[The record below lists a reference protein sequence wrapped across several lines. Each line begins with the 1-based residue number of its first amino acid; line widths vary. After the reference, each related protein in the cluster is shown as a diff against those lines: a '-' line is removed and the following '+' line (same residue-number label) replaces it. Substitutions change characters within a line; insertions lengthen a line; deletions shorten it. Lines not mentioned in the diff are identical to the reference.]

1 MPSPSSDTVIPVQS
15 SAKSRSR
22 RGRSSFTLLSCQ
34 GDASRHRRSRRGRQ
48 VDRGARRRARARLH
62 VPRLGGDVPRRRAG
76 RRPRPGQPAHRLRRR
91 PRAPRRRGRLR
102 GDPHARGLR
111 PRLAPR
117 GRPGGAGR
125 DGRQA
130 ARAARARRL
139 GRRGT
144 RHRHGRRPGRR
155 LQGLADRQPRGA
167 RPAPRPAARRGRRA
181 GRARPQPRSQPD
193 GRRRRRRRGRHD
205 RPDDRRGRR
214 PPRRPGARMKV
225 AVVGY
230 PNVGKSSLVNRLSGS
245 RTAVVHERSGITRD
259 RNEIPCEW
267 DGRRFTL
274 IDTGGMD
281 FLDPDPISG
290 SIREQAQAALADAQV
305 AVLVV
310 DARGG
315 LRPGDEE
322 LADLLRR
329 WRGGPV
335 IVAANKVD
343 SAPDIPSAAEFYAL
357 GLGEPLAVS
366 ATQGLGTGDL
376 LDRVVELLPA
386 EEEAA
391 DEADDAVRLA
401 IVGRPNVGKSTLVN
415 RLLGS
420 ERVIVSEVAGTTR
433 DAIDLPL
440 EVDGRRVILVD
451 TAGLRRQAKVQ
462 DSVEYYTTLRSQR
475 AVERADVALVVC
487 DAHDGITSQDMRIA
501 ELAMQEGTAT
511 ALVLNKWDVA
521 AMDESDLDHE
531 RARAAQKLRLRPKVL
546 TASALT
552 GRNVGRVVSEAIA
565 LGDRMHNRIPTP
577 QLNRFLSE
585 LVQERQPPAKQGHR
599 LKLLYMAQI
608 GTAPPRFAVQV
619 NSRQRVTRDYAY
631 FLENRLRARF
641 GMDGVPLV
649 IDFNERGS
657 GRRAPAAERAG
668 GRAGRVPR
676 YP

>member
-1 MPSPSSDTVIPVQS
+1 
-15 SAKSRSR
+15 
-22 RGRSSFTLLSCQ
+22 
-34 GDASRHRRSRRGRQ
+34 
-48 VDRGARRRARARLH
+48 
-62 VPRLGGDVPRRRAG
+62 
-76 RRPRPGQPAHRLRRR
+76 
-91 PRAPRRRGRLR
+91 
-102 GDPHARGLR
+102 
-111 PRLAPR
+111 
-117 GRPGGAGR
+117 
-125 DGRQA
+125 
-130 ARAARARRL
+130 
-139 GRRGT
+139 
-144 RHRHGRRPGRR
+144 
-155 LQGLADRQPRGA
+155 
-167 RPAPRPAARRGRRA
+167 
-181 GRARPQPRSQPD
+181 
-193 GRRRRRRRGRHD
+193 
-205 RPDDRRGRR
+205 
-214 PPRRPGARMKV
+214 MKV

-230 PNVGKSSLVNRLSGS
+230 PNVGKSSLVNRLTGS
-245 RTAVVHERSGITRD
+245 REAVVHERAGITRD

-267 DGRRFTL
+267 NGRRFAL

-290 SIREQAQAALADAQV
+290 SIREQAQAALADAQA

-310 DARGG
+310 DARAG

-329 WRGGPV
+329 WKGGPIV
-335 IVAANKVD
+335 VAANKID
-343 SAPDIPSAAEFYAL
+343 SVGDLPLASEFYAL
-357 GLGEPLAVS
+357 GLGDPIAVS

-376 LDRVVELLPA
+376 LDRVVEVLPDEEEA
-386 EEEAA
+386 EEE
-391 DEADDAVRLA
+391 DDAIRLA
-401 IVGRPNVGKSTLVN
+401 VVGRPNVGKSTLVN
-415 RLLGS
+415 RLIGS
-420 ERVIVSEVAGTTR
+420 ERVIVSDVAGTTR

-487 DAHDGITSQDMRIA
+487 DANDGITSQDLRIA

-531 RARAAQKLRLRPKVL
+531 RARVAAKVRLRPKVL

-552 GRNVGRVVSEAIA
+552 GRNIGRVMNEAIL

-577 QLNRFLSE
+577 ELNRFLGE

-641 GMDGVPLV
+641 GMDGVPLI